1 MNKDIKILI
10 VDDCSTVRMVLKK
23 MLHNL
28 GYHNVDEADDGLVAL
43 PMLQADRFDLLV
55 SDWSM
60 PRMDGIALVR
70 AVRDDRRIAH
80 IPCLM
85 VTAETRPE
93 HLLKALAAGVSD
105 FMTKPFNVT
114 SLGEKLNGIFGL
126 QRMAS

>member
-80 IPCLM
+80 IPCLL

-93 HLLKALAAGVSD
+93 HLLKALAAGASD